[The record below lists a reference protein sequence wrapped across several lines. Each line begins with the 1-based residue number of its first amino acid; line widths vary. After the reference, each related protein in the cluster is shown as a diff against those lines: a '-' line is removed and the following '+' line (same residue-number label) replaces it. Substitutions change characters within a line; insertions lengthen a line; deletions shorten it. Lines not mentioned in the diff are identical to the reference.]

1 MAMQRQ
7 SSPSGMHMHG
17 HHRFL
22 MMIIL
27 LPLLLLLISFASS
40 SSAARFPIPK
50 PYDIKNPNSCDTFLN
65 KNSRSLCIQL
75 QINHHHQHHSPPP
88 PPPLG
93 HDQIV
98 DPRYGVEKRLVPTGP
113 NPLHNWWLSPFFN
126 LSFLSHIFFHLP
138 ARGIFLVR
146 ETFGCSLFFRNS
158 WGYMMSWSLFSTYE
172 VLPRCYCLIKCYVF
186 NLFFI
191 LYLWLIGCKLSGCYF
206 HACFGINGS
215 CSLGGN

>member
-75 QINHHHQHHSPPP
+75 QINHHQHYSPP

-113 NPLHNWWLSPFFN
+113 NPLHNWWSSPFFN
-126 LSFLSHIFFHLP
+126 LYHFFHTFSFIFLLMVSFLFEKHLG
-138 ARGIFLVR
+138 AAYFSGIPEDIWCHDLSSQRTRF
-146 ETFGCSLFFRNS
+146 
-158 WGYMMSWSLFSTYE
+158 
-172 VLPRCYCLIKCYVF
+172 
-186 NLFFI
+186 
-191 LYLWLIGCKLSGCYF
+191 YLGVIV
-206 HACFGINGS
+206 
-215 CSLGGN
+215 

>member
-75 QINHHHQHHSPPP
+75 QINHHQHYSPP

-113 NPLHNWWLSPFFN
+113 NPLHNWWSSPFFN
-126 LSFLSHIFFHLP
+126 LYHFFHTFSFIFLLVVSFLFEKHLG
-138 ARGIFLVR
+138 AAYFSGIPEDIWCHDLSSQRTRF
-146 ETFGCSLFFRNS
+146 
-158 WGYMMSWSLFSTYE
+158 
-172 VLPRCYCLIKCYVF
+172 
-186 NLFFI
+186 
-191 LYLWLIGCKLSGCYF
+191 YLGVIV
-206 HACFGINGS
+206 
-215 CSLGGN
+215 

>member
-113 NPLHNWWLSPFFN
+113 NPLHNWWSSPFFN
-126 LSFLSHIFFHLP
+126 LYHFFHTFSFIFLLVVSFLFEKHLG
-138 ARGIFLVR
+138 AAYFSGIPEDIWCHDLSSQRTRF
-146 ETFGCSLFFRNS
+146 
-158 WGYMMSWSLFSTYE
+158 
-172 VLPRCYCLIKCYVF
+172 
-186 NLFFI
+186 
-191 LYLWLIGCKLSGCYF
+191 YLGVIV
-206 HACFGINGS
+206 
-215 CSLGGN
+215 

>member
-22 MMIIL
+22 MMIVL

-75 QINHHHQHHSPPP
+75 QINHHQHYSPP

-113 NPLHNWWLSPFFN
+113 NPLHNWWSSPFFN
-126 LSFLSHIFFHLP
+126 LYHFFHTFSFIFLLVVSFLFEKHLG
-138 ARGIFLVR
+138 AAYFSGIPEDIWCHDLSSQRTRF
-146 ETFGCSLFFRNS
+146 
-158 WGYMMSWSLFSTYE
+158 
-172 VLPRCYCLIKCYVF
+172 
-186 NLFFI
+186 
-191 LYLWLIGCKLSGCYF
+191 YLGVIV
-206 HACFGINGS
+206 
-215 CSLGGN
+215 